1 MNISL
6 LPRDSIAQRFALA
19 VALAVA
25 VTWSLIGLFHVFG
38 GVWAQPALE
47 NSGLLDQ
54 AANMVRIIEAAPT
67 PIREQLAGAGVG
79 LAGPVDLKRP
89 VIQRGERRLL
99 SRKEKRSGRA
109 LDGGLFARAGSSF
122 KKRFERLGKND
133 LARPEAVKL
142 FEHSRPR

>member
-67 PIREQLAGAGVG
+67 PIREQLAGAATTHEVRVG
-79 LAGPVDLKRP
+79 WYAATSPVSTVLEQAIGEALSTAGR
-89 VIQRGERRLL
+89 
-99 SRKEKRSGRA
+99 
-109 LDGGLFARAGSSF
+109 
-122 KKRFERLGKND
+122 
-133 LARPEAVKL
+133 
-142 FEHSRPR
+142 